1 LKELMSQ
8 YEPTSCDFSEWRA
21 FGKTVFDHFPLNDRN
36 NQTSPGFISPYVF
49 IESLS
54 RTLSNDSVF
63 IPCSSGGAFTVSMQT
78 FKVKEGQKV
87 VTNKGLASMG
97 YGLSGAIGA
106 AESTGLLT
114 ALVEGDGGFAQN
126 IQELGTVV
134 QGKLNLKMFVFSN
147 SGYASI
153 RMTQK
158 NYFNGAYL
166 GCDIET
172 GLGLPDLR
180 MIAAAYNLPY
190 TSIVNSDEIDQNL
203 EEICKRVGPELIEV
217 RIDPDQTYYP
227 KITSR
232 ILENGT
238 MESNP
243 LHLMTPDLSTEEIS
257 KFLPYLSDRLWESSG
272 TPREKQ

>member
-1 LKELMSQ
+1 
-8 YEPTSCDFSEWRA
+8 
-21 FGKTVFDHFPLNDRN
+21 
-36 NQTSPGFISPYVF
+36 
-49 IESLS
+49 
-54 RTLSNDSVF
+54 
-63 IPCSSGGAFTVSMQT
+63 
-78 FKVKEGQKV
+78 
-87 VTNKGLASMG
+87 
-97 YGLSGAIGA
+97 
-106 AESTGLLT
+106 
-114 ALVEGDGGFAQN
+114 
-126 IQELGTVV
+126 
-134 QGKLNLKMFVFSN
+134 
-147 SGYASI
+147 
-153 RMTQK
+153 
-158 NYFNGAYL
+158 
-166 GCDIET
+166 
-172 GLGLPDLR
+172 

-272 TPREKQ
+272 TPKEKQ